1 MRMPHARL
9 AFMLTLAAGAALAQ
23 DGDALKT
30 PECRQAVE
38 ALQQQEAAVEAARE
52 ADGRPDGER
61 SREARQRLK
70 PLQERVARACLRAG
84 PDRPPPAGRRAQP
97 PMAAPPSGAAP
108 APRLPAPRS
117 AAPTPLPRLQMPSTV
132 MSCDATGCW
141 TSDGIR
147 LQKIGPNQLLGPR
160 GFCNPVGGTVT
171 CP

>member
-1 MRMPHARL
+1 MFRRL
-9 AFMLTLAAGAALAQ
+9 AALAFVATAQAAMAQ

-30 PECRQAVE
+30 PACRQAVE
-38 ALQQQEAAVEAARE
+38 ALQQQEAAVEAARQ

-61 SREARQRLK
+61 SRNARQRLK
-70 PLQERVARACLRAG
+70 PLQDQVARACLRAS
-84 PDRPPPAGRRAQP
+84 PDRPPPAGRQAQP
-97 PMAAPPSGAAP
+97 PMAAPPSRP
-108 APRLPAPRS
+108 TPVPPAPRS
-117 AAPTPLPRLQMPSTV
+117 AAPPPVPRVEMPVTV

-141 TSDGIR
+141 TSEGTR